1 MMDKYVYAE
10 ISLSNP
16 REPGLAP
23 FSAKALVD
31 TGSNFLIL
39 PEHIAIQM
47 KLEPNPIDPTR
58 EVTLADGSHKTVPYV
73 GPVSVRFGN
82 RLCFVGALV
91 MGDEPLLGLVPMA
104 DMDLVVYAEKRRLDV
119 NPDSPNIPSAKAK

>member
-1 MMDKYVYAE
+1 MEKYVYAE
-10 ISLSNP
+10 IFLSNP
-16 REPGLAP
+16 REPGLVPMRAQ
-23 FSAKALVD
+23 ALVD

-47 KLEPNPIDPTR
+47 KFEPNPIDATR
-58 EVTLADGSHKTVPYV
+58 EITLADGSHKTVPYV

-82 RLCFVGALV
+82 RMCFVGALV

-104 DMDLVVYAEKRRLDV
+104 DMDLVVYAEERRLDV

>member
-1 MMDKYVYAE
+1 MMEKYVYAD
-10 ISLSNP
+10 ILLSNP
-16 REPGLAP
+16 REPGLVP
-23 FSAKALVD
+23 LRAKALVD

-39 PEHIAIQM
+39 PEHIAIQL
-47 KLEPNPIDPTR
+47 KFESSPIDATR
-58 EVTLADGSHKTVPYV
+58 EITLADGSHRTVPYV

-82 RLCFVGALV
+82 RMCFVGALV

-104 DMDLVVYAEKRRLDV
+104 DMDLVVYAEERRLDV

>member
-1 MMDKYVYAE
+1 MDKYIYAE
-10 ISLSNP
+10 IVLSNP
-16 REPGLAP
+16 REPGLA
-23 FSAKALVD
+23 SINARALVD

-47 KLEPNPIDPTR
+47 KLEPSPIDPTR
-58 EVTLADGSHKTVPYV
+58 EITLADGSHRTVPYV
-73 GPVSVRFGN
+73 GPVSVRFGQ

-104 DMDLVVYAEKRRLDV
+104 DMDLVVYAQNRRLEV
-119 NPDSPNIPSAKAK
+119 NRDSPNIPSAKAK

>member
-1 MMDKYVYAE
+1 MEKYIYAE
-10 ISLSNP
+10 IVLSNP
-16 REPGLAP
+16 REAELAP
-23 FSAKALVD
+23 INAKALVD

-47 KLEPNPIDPTR
+47 KLEPSPIDPTR
-58 EVTLADGSHKTVPYV
+58 EITLADGSHKTVPYV
-73 GPVSVRFGN
+73 GPVSVRFGQ

-104 DMDLVVYAEKRRLDV
+104 DMDLVVYAQNRRLEV
-119 NPDSPNIPSAKAK
+119 NRDSPNIPSAKAK